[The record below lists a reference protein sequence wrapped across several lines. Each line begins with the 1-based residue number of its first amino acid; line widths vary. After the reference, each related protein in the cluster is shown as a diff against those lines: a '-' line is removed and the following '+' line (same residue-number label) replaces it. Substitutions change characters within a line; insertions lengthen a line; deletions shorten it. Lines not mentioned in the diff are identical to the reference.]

1 MQEHENSRHVV
12 RTFDGLINGQ
22 HVDGYW
28 MTDGQVALEKLIA
41 QKSIEDPGVFAEL
54 NNCKIALPQ
63 GIDPKNIYLTLLALY
78 IFKVQYADRDAELDL
93 IKRKAITWL
102 QSCGI
107 TDPLKV
113 LRAFTQIK
121 CTFPVAREVTLEEAR
136 KNPNFGYDF

>member
-1 MQEHENSRHVV
+1 M
-12 RTFDGLINGQ
+12 
-22 HVDGYW
+22 
-28 MTDGQVALEKLIA
+28 
-41 QKSIEDPGVFAEL
+41 

-107 TDPLKV
+107 PDPLKV